1 MEYRK
6 TKLASGREVG
16 LRPRTWAEWESAEDA
31 RLTALE
37 DVEKLTTEGKTVQA
51 ENLVQRAYKDTRE
64 LALTTWVENFAA
76 LRDTLTMRD
85 IAEIERRCRALEAEE
100 VAEKN

>member
-1 MEYRK
+1 MEYQK
-6 TKLASGREVG
+6 TRLASGLEVG
-16 LRPRTWAEWESAEDA
+16 LRPRTYAEWESAEDA

-37 DVEKLTTEGKTVQA
+37 DVEKLTSDGKRIQA
-51 ENLVQRAYKDTRE
+51 ENLVQRAYKDMRE
-64 LALTTWVENFAA
+64 LALTVWVEDFQS
-76 LRDTLTMRD
+76 LRDSLTMRD